1 MNATGLAR
9 RAVAPARRRRAG
21 FTLVE
26 VVITLTIMALIML
39 GLVSALATFGQSRS
53 RVEVQLARIDD
64 VRLVSA
70 FLRVTLSR
78 SSSAYNGRGRSAVAM
93 FQGDARQLRWLG
105 VMPARHGVG
114 GLYQFRL
121 SVVEGPDASEAL
133 QLQYLPYTGGGLET
147 IWEAAPTR
155 ALVSDISDFGLAYH
169 GGEDDAL
176 WQEDWIAQERAPQL
190 VRMLIGA
197 GGRDWPEL
205 VIRVRSTDL
214 AGGGVRIV
222 RGAEE

>member
-1 MNATGLAR
+1 MNAIRVAR
-9 RAVAPARRRRAG
+9 QVVAPARCRGAG

-26 VVITLTIMALIML
+26 VVITLAIMALIML

-53 RVEVQLARIDD
+53 RVEVQLARVDD

-70 FLRVTLSR
+70 FLRATLSR

-93 FQGDARQLRWLG
+93 FQGDARELRWLG

-121 SVVEGPDASEAL
+121 SVAEGPDAREAL
-133 QLQYLPYTGGGLET
+133 QLQYLPYTGGDLENV
-147 IWEAAPTR
+147 WEAVPTR
-155 ALVSDISDFGLAYH
+155 ALVSDISDFGLAYR
-169 GGEDDAL
+169 GGEDDAI
-176 WQEDWIAQERAPQL
+176 WQEDWIDQERAPQL

-205 VIRVRSTDL
+205 VVRVRAADL
-214 AGGGVRIV
+214 ARAGGRIV
-222 RGAEE
+222 RGAGG

>member
-1 MNATGLAR
+1 MNATCVAR
-9 RAVAPARRRRAG
+9 QIVTPARSRGGG

-26 VVITLTIMALIML
+26 VVITLAIMALIML
-39 GLVSALATFGQSRS
+39 GLVSALATFGQSRA
-53 RVEVQLARIDD
+53 RVEVQLARVDD

-70 FLRVTLSR
+70 FLRATLSR
-78 SSSAYNGRGRSAVAM
+78 SSSAYDGRGRSAVAM
-93 FQGDARQLRWLG
+93 FEGDARQLRWLG

-121 SVVEGPDASEAL
+121 SVAEGPDARDAL
-133 QLQYLPYTGGGLET
+133 QLQYRPYMGGGFET
-147 IWEAAPTR
+147 GWEAVSTR
-155 ALVSDISDFGLAYH
+155 VLVSDVSDFGLAYR
-169 GGEDDAL
+169 GGEDDAF
-176 WQEDWIAQERAPQL
+176 WRQDWIAQERAPQL

-205 VIRVRSTDL
+205 VVRVRSTNP

-222 RGAEE
+222 RGAEK

>member
-1 MNATGLAR
+1 VNATDLAR
-9 RAVAPARRRRAG
+9 RSVARTRRRGAG

-53 RVEVQLARIDD
+53 RVEVQLARVDD

-70 FLRVTLSR
+70 FLRATLSR

-93 FQGDARQLRWLG
+93 FEGDARQLRWLG

-121 SVVEGPDASEAL
+121 SLAEGPDAREAL
-133 QLQYLPYTGGGLET
+133 QLQYLPYLGGGLET
-147 IWEAAPTR
+147 AWEAAPTR
-155 ALVSDISDFGLAYH
+155 ALVSDISDFGLAYQDD
-169 GGEDDAL
+169 EDDAV
-176 WQEDWIAQERAPQL
+176 WQEDWIAQASAPQL
-190 VRMLIGA
+190 VRILIGA

-205 VIRVRSTDL
+205 VIRVRSADS

-222 RGAEE
+222 SGAEE